1 MRHRP
6 ENEMLNK
13 TRAKKEATYAQGPGG
28 PYAVGTMPGREWSRG
43 YYCAVAVLL
52 RESGTVTPDVRS
64 LFDAGGG
71 HEHADAEDMGLFR
84 EHGLVPHNAD
94 VTGLAPAQEVNHE

>member
-1 MRHRP
+1 
-6 ENEMLNK
+6 MLNK

-84 EHGLVPHNAD
+84 EHGLVPHNAG
-94 VTGLAPAQEVNHE
+94 VKAAAEGSPATEGSEP

>member
-1 MRHRP
+1 
-6 ENEMLNK
+6 MLNA

-28 PYAVGTMPGREWSRG
+28 LYAVGTIPGREWSRG

-52 RESGTVTPDVRS
+52 REAGAVTPDVRS

-71 HEHADAEDMGLFR
+71 HEYADSEDAELFR
-84 EHGLVPHNAD
+84 EHGLVPPNS
-94 VTGLAPAQEVNHE
+94 E